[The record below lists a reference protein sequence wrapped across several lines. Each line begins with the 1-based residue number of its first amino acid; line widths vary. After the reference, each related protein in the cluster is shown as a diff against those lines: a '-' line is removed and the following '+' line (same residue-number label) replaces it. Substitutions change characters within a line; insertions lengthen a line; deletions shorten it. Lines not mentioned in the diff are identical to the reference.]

1 MMEEQEVKWNLTD
14 EQHEFFTNDAR
25 HKAFISGIGAGKST
39 VGLLMALNEA
49 ITQPGSA
56 GLIIA
61 PTYGLIRD
69 VLYTE
74 LDRWI
79 VPQMVKDFSKFENK
93 LSLNNGSVIRFR
105 SGENTRQIERLRG
118 PSITWFWID
127 ECTLL
132 PKRAWDVLIGRLR
145 QIGFNPKC
153 WLTGT
158 PRGYG
163 WVYDLFIKNPIPNSF
178 ILSEVA
184 SRSNKY
190 LSEDYFRS
198 LEEQYTGQFRE
209 QELGGKFVAF
219 EGLVYPG
226 FTPSHVLPIDRTPTK
241 GDKNAF
247 GVDWGFKNP
256 SCILSLVVKD
266 GKVYVTNEFYQSRV
280 NNDELCSIAIGMKE
294 EWGPGSFFCDPSE
307 PGSIEMF
314 NIAGLNAKKA
324 DNRINE
330 GVRAITA
337 LIESDRLYV
346 CNTCTNLISELG
358 MYSYAD
364 SDKDT
369 PLPIHNHAC
378 DALRYGIVGLGSV
391 EEVQEF
397 QEAPTYFIP
406 VLTESRRIYGL

>member
-1 MMEEQEVKWNLTD
+1 MGEEVRWDLTA
-14 EQHEFFTNDAR
+14 EQHEFFTNTAK
-25 HKAFISGIGAGKST
+25 HKAFVSGIGAGKST

-49 ITQPGSA
+49 ITQPGSI
-56 GLIIA
+56 GIVIA
-61 PTYGLIRD
+61 PTYSLIRD
-69 VLYTE
+69 VIYTE

-79 VPQMVKDFSKFENK
+79 VPQMIKEFSKFENK

-105 SGENTRQIERLRG
+105 SAENARQIERLRG

-127 ECTLL
+127 EATLL
-132 PKRAWDVLIGRLR
+132 PKRAWAIMIGRLR
-145 QIGFNPKC
+145 QIGYNPKC

-163 WVYDLFIKNPIPNSF
+163 WIYNIFIKNPIPNSF

-209 QELGGKFVAF
+209 QELKGKFVAF

-226 FTPSHVLPIDRTPTK
+226 FTPSHVLPEGRIPAK
-241 GDKNAF
+241 GDKTAF

-266 GKVYVTNEFYQSRV
+266 GVVYVTDEFYQSRV
-280 NNDELCSIAIGMKE
+280 NDNELTDIAIEMKAK
-294 EWGPGSFFCDPSE
+294 GGTGVFHCDPSE

-314 NIAGLNAKKA
+314 NIAGLEAKKA

-330 GVRAITA
+330 GIRAVTS
-337 LIESDRLYV
+337 LLESNRLYV
-346 CNTCTNLISELG
+346 CNTCTNLRNELG

-378 DALRYGIVGLGSV
+378 DALRYAIQGLNAVV
-391 EEVQEF
+391 EQPKPIR
-397 QEAPTYFIP
+397 APPMMFLDLRP
-406 VLTESRRIYGL
+406 RVSRKY